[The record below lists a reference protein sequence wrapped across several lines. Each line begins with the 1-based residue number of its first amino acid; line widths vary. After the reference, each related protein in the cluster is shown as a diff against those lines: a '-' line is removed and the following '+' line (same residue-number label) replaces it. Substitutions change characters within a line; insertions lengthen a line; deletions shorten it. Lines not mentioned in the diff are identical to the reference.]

1 MSNKKQGFKVND
13 AYRSWKDIFYGV
25 PQGSILSLLLININ
39 LCDLFHFLEDLAI
52 ASYGII
58 LQLYAKP
65 KKKASVISA
74 LEISSSLLSGWFNN
88 NYMKANSD
96 KSHLIMSCTEA
107 STAVI
112 DV

>member
-1 MSNKKQGFKVND
+1 M
-13 AYRSWKDIFYGV
+13 
-25 PQGSILSLLLININ
+25 
-39 LCDLFHFLEDLAI
+39 
-52 ASYGII
+52 I

-65 KKKASVISA
+65 KKKKKKVSVISA

-96 KSHLIMSCTEA
+96 KSHLIISCTEV

>member
-1 MSNKKQGFKVND
+1 M
-13 AYRSWKDIFYGV
+13 
-25 PQGSILSLLLININ
+25 
-39 LCDLFHFLEDLAI
+39 
-52 ASYGII
+52 I

-65 KKKASVISA
+65 KKKKVSVISA

-96 KSHLIMSCTEA
+96 KSHLIMSCTEV

>member
-1 MSNKKQGFKVND
+1 M
-13 AYRSWKDIFYGV
+13 
-25 PQGSILSLLLININ
+25 
-39 LCDLFHFLEDLAI
+39 
-52 ASYGII
+52 I

-65 KKKASVISA
+65 KKKKKVSVISA

-96 KSHLIMSCTEA
+96 KSHLIISCTEV